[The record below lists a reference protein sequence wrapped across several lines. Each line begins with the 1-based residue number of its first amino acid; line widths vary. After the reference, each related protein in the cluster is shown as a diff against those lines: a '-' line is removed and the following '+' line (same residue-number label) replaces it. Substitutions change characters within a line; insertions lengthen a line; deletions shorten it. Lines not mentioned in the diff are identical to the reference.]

1 MLIILPESCL
11 FLQKPLELR
20 YQKQRVK
27 VLASVLDAFHFE
39 DEATMAKAKAM
50 LEKLLK
56 QKSTTGRQTIFK
68 DGVEETQTGDL
79 GLYVP
84 ILKILMLSP
93 DEDQL
98 RNSHVSSL
106 IVSVS

>member
-1 MLIILPESCL
+1 M
-11 FLQKPLELR
+11 
-20 YQKQRVK
+20 V
-27 VLASVLDAFHFE
+27 
-39 DEATMAKAKAM
+39 KAKSM

-84 ILKILMLSP
+84 IVKILMKSP
-93 DEDQL
+93 DENEL
-98 RNSHVSSL
+98 NTHVSSL
-106 IVSVS
+106 IVTVITHYFFPALLICLTIFYSTF

>member
-1 MLIILPESCL
+1 M
-11 FLQKPLELR
+11 
-20 YQKQRVK
+20 V
-27 VLASVLDAFHFE
+27 
-39 DEATMAKAKAM
+39 KAKSM

-84 ILKILMLSP
+84 IVKILMKSP
-93 DEDQL
+93 DENEL
-98 RNSHVSSL
+98 NTHISSL
-106 IVSVS
+106 VVTVILPFLRKDSSSGRAPSMTE